1 MRTVA
6 AAHEAHLGEVVRGA
20 LVEVGRGFGVGRATE
35 PTLERGEELGH
46 RDSWGGVGRRD
57 APILSA
63 GRAEIVTSL

>member
-1 MRTVA
+1 MRAIAT
-6 AAHEAHLGEVVRGA
+6 AHEAHLGKVIRGA
-20 LVEVGRGFGVGRATE
+20 LVEVGRGLGLGRATE

-46 RDSWGGVGRRD
+46 RESWGGVGRRD